1 LMDEGVATAE
11 ATLSRCSNVAW
22 QANPGQGLLGGGLG
36 LVLAGALVPEPEP
49 LPVEPEGLLLLGD
62 GDAPV
67 PEGLSELGLLV
78 LSRQPVK
85 PSAAVKAAVARRHL
99 SLDGFIVFDFMVM

>member
-1 LMDEGVATAE
+1 MDEGVATQRP
-11 ATLSRCSNVAW
+11 RCRGAPTW
-22 QANPGQGLLGGGLG
+22 LGKRTPDQGLLGGGLG
-36 LVLAGALVPEPEP
+36 LVLAGALVPDPEP
-49 LPVEPEGLLLLGD
+49 LPVEPEGLLLLGE